1 MFLQPA
7 RVPMKFLID
16 QRKFIYPMGRDWM
29 LNFLAKGL
37 LKLPVY
43 LLFYATYKFSYKVLG

>member
-7 RVPMKFLID
+7 RVLMKFLID

-37 LKLPVY
+37 LLPVY
-43 LLFYATYKFSYKVLG
+43 LLFCVSNKFSYKVLG

>member
-1 MFLQPA
+1 
-7 RVPMKFLID
+7 MKFLID